1 MKRLL
6 LVLFALG
13 CGATSADKAEETTV
27 AKDQRHQTEAPP
39 GSSNDLYRYQLIQS
53 FDNMDSTQR
62 AFEEAQHAEGS
73 ASRTSKRVSY
83 PPRFPAK
90 KQPKKNGPAVEA
102 SKQ

>member
-6 LVLFALG
+6 LVLFAMA
-13 CGATSADKAEETTV
+13 CGATSADKAEQTYV
-27 AKDQRHQTEAPP
+27 AKDQRHPAEAPP

-53 FDNMDSTQR
+53 FDNMDTTQR

-73 ASRTSKRVSY
+73 AGGTNKRVKY

-90 KQPKKNGPAVEA
+90 QQAKPTGPAVEA
-102 SKQ
+102 PKQ